1 MGSVI
6 GGQQLSALKGERLSI
21 ALYGPSGS
29 GKSTN
34 GASFAGGARGKL
46 LYLNI
51 ESGPEEGAGG
61 ATPLLHLAG
70 IHECLTPDQ
79 VRLITVRSWADM
91 CDQVRWIKAN
101 LQKLIGEGY
110 TTLFVDGGTELSRML
125 EVAFT
130 TPNAESIMGS
140 DDNGKRNRLLTLV
153 PDITGFAGRNLEM
166 SDYGMM
172 YLRFK
177 AALDVT
183 KSLPFVLI
191 WSFLEG
197 QAYDEKDTN
206 IKTGAGPDAVGRKLP
221 GHIPSWFDA
230 CFHCERSPS
239 GDFVWLTSNDPKLA
253 SSSSPYRAKHRFG
266 KKLKDVEPADGDR
279 LLNKLGIYA
288 PKNTTSEVKTTPN
301 TVDTKVIG

>member
-1 MGSVI
+1 MARQAWKNRFDGPDGRGLVI
-6 GGQQLSALKGERLSI
+6 LKLPLGISDQKALKIAEQEQDAEMDPDVRVVPMIGEPDAEPGLF
-21 ALYGPSGS
+21 GS
-29 GKSTN
+29 P
-34 GASFAGGARGKL
+34 A
-46 LYLNI
+46 
-51 ESGPEEGAGG
+51 
-61 ATPLLHLAG
+61 
-70 IHECLTPDQ
+70 
-79 VRLITVRSWADM
+79 V
-91 CDQVRWIKAN
+91 VRWIKAN

-130 TPNAESIMGS
+130 TPNAESIMGDS
-140 DDNGKRNRLLTLV
+140 DNGKRNRLLTLV
-153 PDITGFAGRNLEM
+153 PDITGFAGRTLEM

-230 CFHCERSPS
+230 CFHCERNP
-239 GDFVWLTSNDPKLA
+239 GGEFVWLTSNDPKLA

-266 KKLKDVEPADGDR
+266 RKLKDVEPADGDR
-279 LLNKLGIYA
+279 LLNKLGIFS
-288 PKNTTSEVKTTPN
+288 PKPT
-301 TVDTKVIG
+301 